1 MPENVLTRLHRDG
14 RDSECEEQFAVQR
27 QVKVV
32 GEGEQMRGQA
42 REEAR
47 EAGGVGPK
55 VGDGA
60 HADHAVRVVAEDVS
74 PIGWEVGRLR
84 RRVSGGKTGTKSSR
98 RSVCDVFR
106 GSQDLILR

>member
-1 MPENVLTRLHRDG
+1 
-14 RDSECEEQFAVQR
+14 
-27 QVKVV
+27 
-32 GEGEQMRGQA
+32 MRGQA

-98 RSVCDVFR
+98 RSVCDVFFFSWQSR
-106 GSQDLILR
+106 SDSALTLIRLRYREDRRQPVCLSVSPN